1 MEPADD
7 TGPAV
12 DLSPHWHVQVGLRD
26 PTSVASL
33 TSSSSI
39 VSGLRHSSC
48 LEAMCSCG
56 FCKQAGSRAC
66 LVMAKSTPPSLGS
79 ARHVA

>member
-26 PTSVASL
+26 PTSVVPAL
-33 TSSSSI
+33 PR
-39 VSGLRHSSC
+39 LRP
-48 LEAMCSCG
+48 L
-56 FCKQAGSRAC
+56 
-66 LVMAKSTPPSLGS
+66 
-79 ARHVA
+79 